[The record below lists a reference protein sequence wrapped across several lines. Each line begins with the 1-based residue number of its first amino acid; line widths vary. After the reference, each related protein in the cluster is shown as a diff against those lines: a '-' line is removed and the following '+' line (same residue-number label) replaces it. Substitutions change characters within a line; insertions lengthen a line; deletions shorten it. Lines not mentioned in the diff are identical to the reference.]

1 MSTKNWACLMA
12 SMRQAAGAGAAA
24 MRQFAAAPRLRAT
37 PSVGGHVRL
46 PSALPA
52 ALAAAW
58 ERGLCTA
65 VRRMGALPA
74 PGEAPRASALAA
86 GMRVAGNRAG
96 RNLST
101 PAGMVDVSA
110 DERQAVNISERCAKR
125 ILKVQPNGF
134 LRLRV
139 DGGGCSGF
147 QYKFELDSAS
157 QDDDVLFEKAGAK
170 LVIDETSLDMV
181 RGSTIDFVEE
191 MISST
196 FQVLS
201 NPQSESSCGCGSSF
215 APKA

>member
-1 MSTKNWACLMA
+1 MA
-12 SMRQAAGAGAAA
+12 SLRQAGAAA
-24 MRQFAAAPRLRAT
+24 AAMRFFVAAPRLRA
-37 PSVGGHVRL
+37 PSARGHVRL
-46 PSALPA
+46 PSAVPTSPSA
-52 ALAAAW
+52 ALDL
-58 ERGLCTA
+58 RNCCA
-65 VRRMGALPA
+65 VSRIGALP
-74 PGEAPRASALAA
+74 PGEAPRAALAA
-86 GMRVAGNRAG
+86 WTRAAGIRAG
-96 RNLST
+96 RHLST

-191 MISST
+191 MISSS

>member
-1 MSTKNWACLMA
+1 MTSL
-12 SMRQAAGAGAAA
+12 RQAGGAGAAV
-24 MRQFAAAPRLRAT
+24 MRQCAAAPRLRAQ
-37 PSVGGHVRL
+37 SVGGHVRL
-46 PSALPA
+46 PSAVPA
-52 ALAAAW
+52 ALASAW
-58 ERGLCTA
+58 ERGLFTT
-65 VRRMGALPA
+65 VRRMGALQA
-74 PGEAPRASALAA
+74 PGEAPRVPAALAEW
-86 GMRVAGNRAG
+86 MRGARIRAG
-96 RNLST
+96 RQMST

-191 MISST
+191 MISSS

>member
-1 MSTKNWACLMA
+1 MA
-12 SMRQAAGAGAAA
+12 AIMRTLTGRAAGAAA
-24 MRQFAAAPRLRAT
+24 MQQFAAVARLGALGTGARSRA
-37 PSVGGHVRL
+37 
-46 PSALPA
+46 PSAVPA
-52 ALAAAW
+52 AFATGQ
-58 ERGLCTA
+58 ERGLCSA
-65 VRRMGALPA
+65 RGGLP
-74 PGEAPRASALAA
+74 SAAA
-86 GMRVAGNRAG
+86 GSVGRAAMAAWSQGVGSRGG
-96 RNLST
+96 RRLSSAAS
-101 PAGMVDVSA
+101 AGMVDVSA
-110 DERQAVNISERCAKR
+110 DERQAVNISERCARR

-170 LVIDETSLDMV
+170 LVIDETSLDLV

-191 MISST
+191 MISSS
-196 FQVLS
+196 FQVLN